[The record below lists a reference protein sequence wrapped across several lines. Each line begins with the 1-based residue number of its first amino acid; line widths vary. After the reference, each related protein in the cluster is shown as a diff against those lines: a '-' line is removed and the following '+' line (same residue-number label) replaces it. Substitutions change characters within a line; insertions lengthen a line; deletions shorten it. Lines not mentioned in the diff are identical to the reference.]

1 MAYKQKGFP
10 MHSTSALKQVTP
22 ETVEPRRRAL
32 EPERGT
38 RMMKRR
44 GTKMIEPERGT
55 GMMEPTLDPIIS
67 DKAATQAGKTI
78 ASQVPVVKKEQTTET
93 PETTWQETVSEK
105 QKAGIGY
112 QTTYKRDE
120 SGKVIES
127 GITFDDGTYLP
138 D

>member
-10 MHSTSALKQVTP
+10 MHSTSALKQ
-22 ETVEPRRRAL
+22 
-32 EPERGT
+32 G
-38 RMMKRR
+38 MMKRR
-44 GTKMIEPERGT
+44 GTKPTEPEREAVSEGIGT
-55 GMMEPTLDPIIS
+55 MESTLDPIIS
-67 DKAATQAGKTI
+67 DKAAIQAGRTI
-78 ASQVPVVKKEQTTET
+78 ASQAPVIKKEQTTEK
-93 PETTWQETVSEK
+93 PEKTWQETVSEK

-112 QTTYKRDE
+112 QTTYKKDE